1 MPETWKAAC
10 WRAEQELVEY
20 RDVIVPAMMDRLREQ
35 EGQIGAMVKTNLDLA
50 NRLAEARCEL
60 RMTRQF
66 VHEHGLEW
74 ALAKRLAGTED
85 EPPF

>member
-1 MPETWKAAC
+1 MAESWREAC

-20 RDVIVPAMMDRLREQ
+20 RDVIVPAMMERLREQ

-60 RMTRQF
+60 MMTRHF

-74 ALAKRLAGTED
+74 ALMSRLAGTED

>member
-1 MPETWKAAC
+1 MAESWREAC

-20 RDVIVPAMMDRLREQ
+20 RDVIVPAMMERIKEQ
-35 EGQIGAMVKTNLDLA
+35 EGQIRAMVETNLDLA
-50 NRLAEARCEL
+50 NRLQEARCEL
-60 RMTRQF
+60 MMTRHF

-74 ALAKRLAGTED
+74 ALMSRLAGAED